1 MSRSGG
7 TDSVIDLA
15 LRIWRLF
22 DPAQKR
28 ECLFV
33 VLISI
38 VSACVTLAGI
48 AGIAPFF
55 AVLADPTVI
64 DRSPLL
70 AWLQQALSIQTPQGL
85 LVGLGVAFMALL
97 LLTNVTDYV
106 ALRSIGRFFEGVGA
120 RLHTLLFDEYLHRDL
135 AYHRRSNSAALTTRV
150 VLDVNRTVSGVI
162 QGGLTII
169 GGVVSIVLIVGA
181 VVVVNPV
188 VAAVAALLLGASYTF
203 IYALVRRRLIR
214 NGAVVTRH
222 SRMRA
227 KVIAESFAA
236 IEEVI
241 LFRGQRDLT
250 ARVARHSAALAAAQA
265 GTPAIAASPKYVLE
279 CVTGA
284 GLVAA
289 AIWIYGR
296 AGASNWLPQLA
307 FLGLAAYRLLPAFQ
321 RVFAGFARI
330 RADRAGFDNI
340 ADDLDRARRRA
351 AGLRPAVNGGAWRG
365 RPQRSVRLVDVSY
378 RHSPERA
385 GGVGNVSL
393 EIPAGTLVGLVG
405 PNGAG
410 KTTLAGIILGL
421 LRPDTGYVEIDGE
434 TLDDGNRDSWLD
446 TVAHVPQQIVL
457 LDATIAENVAFG
469 IGPGEV
475 DLERVREA
483 VNGARLG
490 PVIVTMPDGLATVIG
505 ENGLRLSG
513 GQRQRLGIA
522 RALYRR
528 PSLLVMDEATNA
540 LDAPAEAEI
549 VALLGALRGSCTVI
563 LIAHQ
568 PSTLADCDLSFELD
582 GGRLVGRE
590 NFTERASALPTAI
603 ARR

>member
-1 MSRSGG
+1 VSRSGG
-7 TDSVIDLA
+7 ATGSALDLA
-15 LRIWRLF
+15 RRIWRLF
-22 DPAQKR
+22 DAAQKR

-33 VLISI
+33 VLISVI
-38 VSACVTLAGI
+38 SACVTLAGI

-55 AVLADPTVI
+55 AVLANPTVI
-64 DRSPLL
+64 DQSPAL
-70 AWLQQALSIQTPQGL
+70 AWLQQALAIETPHGM
-85 LVGLGVAFMALL
+85 LVCLGVAFMALL

-106 ALRSIGRFFEGVGA
+106 ALRSIGRFYEGVGA

-169 GGVVSIVLIVGA
+169 GGIVSIVLILGA
-181 VVVVNPV
+181 VVVVSPV
-188 VAAVAALLLGASYTF
+188 IALVAALLLGASYTL
-203 IYALVRRRLIR
+203 IYVLVRRRLIR
-214 NGAVVTRH
+214 NGAIVTRH

-236 IEEVI
+236 IEDVI

-250 ARVARHSAALAAAQA
+250 ARVTRHSEALAVAQA

-284 GLVAA
+284 GLVTAA
-289 AIWIYGR
+289 LWIHGGTG
-296 AGASNWLPQLA
+296 AGDWLPQLA

-321 RVFAGFARI
+321 RVFAAYARI

-340 ADDLDRARRRA
+340 ADDLDRARLRA
-351 AGLRPAVNGGAWRG
+351 AGLRPAVAGGAWRG
-365 RPQRSVRLVDVSY
+365 RPRRSIRLVDISY
-378 RHSPERA
+378 RHSAGRA
-385 GGVGNVSL
+385 GGVSGVSL

-421 LRPDTGYVEIDGE
+421 LQPDTGYVEIDGE

-446 TVAHVPQQIVL
+446 AVAHVPQQIVL
-457 LDATIAENVAFG
+457 MDATIAENVAFG
-469 IGPGEV
+469 ICPDDV
-475 DLERVREA
+475 DLERVHEA
-483 VNGARLG
+483 TSRAQLG
-490 PVIVTMPDGLATVIG
+490 PVIAALPEGLATVIG
-505 ENGLRLSG
+505 ENGLQLSG
-513 GQRQRLGIA
+513 GQRQCLGIA

-528 PSLLVMDEATNA
+528 PSLLVMDEATSA

-549 VALLGALRGSCTVI
+549 LALLGALRGSCTVI
-563 LIAHQ
+563 LIAHR
-568 PSTLADCDLSFELD
+568 PGTLADIDLSFELD
-582 GGRLVGRE
+582 GGRVVGRE
-590 NFTERASALPTAI
+590 SARGTAERTPE
-603 ARR
+603 

>member
-1 MSRSGG
+1 MSRSGATG
-7 TDSVIDLA
+7 SVLDLA
-15 LRIWRLF
+15 RRIWRLL
-22 DPAQKR
+22 DATQKR

-38 VSACVTLAGI
+38 ISACVTLAGI

-70 AWLQQALSIQTPQGL
+70 AWLQQALAIETPQGL
-85 LVGLGVAFMALL
+85 LVWLGVAFMALL
-97 LLTNVTDYV
+97 LLTNLTDYV
-106 ALRSIGRFFEGVGA
+106 ALRSIGRFFESVGA

-150 VLDVNRTVSGVI
+150 VLDVNRTVGVI

-169 GGVVSIVLIVGA
+169 GGVVSIVLILGA

-188 VAAVAALLLGASYTF
+188 VASVAALLLGASYTF

-214 NGAVVTRH
+214 NGAIVTRH

-236 IEEVI
+236 VEDVI

-279 CVTGA
+279 CATGA
-284 GLVAA
+284 GLVTAA
-289 AIWIYGR
+289 LWIHGS
-296 AGASNWLPQLA
+296 AGAGDWLPQLA

-321 RVFAGFARI
+321 RVFAAFARM

-340 ADDLDRARRRA
+340 ADGQTRARRRA
-351 AGLRPAVNGGAWRG
+351 AGLRPAVTGGAWRG

-378 RHSPERA
+378 RHSPRRA
-385 GGVGNVSL
+385 GGVSNVSL

-434 TLDDGNRDSWLD
+434 ALDDGNRDSWLD

-457 LDATIAENVAFG
+457 VDATIAENVAFG
-469 IGPGEV
+469 IGPDDV

-490 PVIVTMPDGLATVIG
+490 PVIAALPDGLATVIG
-505 ENGLRLSG
+505 ENGLQLSG

-549 VALLGALRGSCTVI
+549 VALLGALRGSCTVM
-563 LIAHQ
+563 LIAHR

-590 NFTERASALPTAI
+590 TFTERASAVLAAE